1 MVYFYSQNV
10 FMPLIFRRFIFFEKS
25 LNIMQS
31 FTEII
36 CNIAPRFT
44 AIKEKKS
51 HGYY

>member
-1 MVYFYSQNV
+1 MDYFYSLIV
-10 FMPLIFRRFIFFEKS
+10 FIPLILRSFIFFEKS
-25 LNIMQS
+25 LYIIQS
-31 FTEII
+31 ITEII